1 MEPIKKIK
9 DRGLSIATF
18 KHDNNLS
25 FAVQK
30 SWKKKDSDEFESKTI
45 SLFEDD
51 LLRLS
56 ELLKRA
62 YNESIELRAR
72 KSDDVAQTAAPA
84 PDVDVD
90 YPF

>member
-1 MEPIKKIK
+1 MEPVKKIK
-9 DRGLSIATF
+9 DRGLSIAIF
-18 KHDNNLS
+18 KHENNLS

-30 SWKKKDSDEFESKTI
+30 SWKKKDSDEYDSKTI

-62 YNESIELRAR
+62 YNESIELRT
-72 KSDDVAQTAAPA
+72 STQTNIHTNENVNM
-84 PDVDVD
+84 DVDA
-90 YPF
+90 PF